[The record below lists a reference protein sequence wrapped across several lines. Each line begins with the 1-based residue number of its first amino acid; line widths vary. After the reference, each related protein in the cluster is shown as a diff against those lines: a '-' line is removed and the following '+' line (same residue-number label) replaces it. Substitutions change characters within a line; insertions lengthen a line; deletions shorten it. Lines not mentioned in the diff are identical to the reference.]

1 MGKFVSYVL
10 NWDFYVAPMLIAP
23 VLKDAPIW
31 YALPIIGA
39 VMVIAA
45 FSWSV
50 LTVCRRHGGDL
61 IAASSRARCDCVGN
75 LESSSNAALPLL
87 SFIRRASFLE
97 PSAMLPTSLIP
108 LSPAVVTRFIS
119 PNVLSRCRA

>member
-10 NWDFYVAPMLIAP
+10 NWAFYVAPMLIALC
-23 VLKDAPIW
+23 VLKDVPIW

-61 IAASSRARCDCVGN
+61 CRKLTR
-75 LESSSNAALPLL
+75 PL
-87 SFIRRASFLE
+87 
-97 PSAMLPTSLIP
+97 
-108 LSPAVVTRFIS
+108 
-119 PNVLSRCRA
+119 